1 MINTT
6 VRLDRERVLSLM
18 MFLESR
24 NESEITLT
32 ELLKNPDL
40 HVEIWKELCYLLT
53 GDRPE
58 TKTEKRFGEM
68 IDRYMDGK
76 L

>member
-1 MINTT
+1 MTNTT
-6 VRLDRERVLSLM
+6 VRLDRERVL
-18 MFLESR
+18 FLETFLEKR

-40 HVEIWKELCYLLT
+40 HAEIWREIYHLLT
-53 GDRPE
+53 GNRPE

-68 IDRYMDGK
+68 LDKYMGGK